1 MCVGAGRGNTS
12 NLGIFI
18 TLLEIGMS
26 GLSLSMN
33 EFAFKKIKS
42 FLHFFLFLTESVTK
56 MGTLILEFFYH

>member
-33 EFAFKKIKS
+33 EFAFKKNKIL
-42 FLHFFLFLTESVTK
+42 FTIFFISHRK
-56 MGTLILEFFYH
+56 RY

>member
-42 FLHFFLFLTESVTK
+42 FLQFFFISHREC
-56 MGTLILEFFYH
+56 Y